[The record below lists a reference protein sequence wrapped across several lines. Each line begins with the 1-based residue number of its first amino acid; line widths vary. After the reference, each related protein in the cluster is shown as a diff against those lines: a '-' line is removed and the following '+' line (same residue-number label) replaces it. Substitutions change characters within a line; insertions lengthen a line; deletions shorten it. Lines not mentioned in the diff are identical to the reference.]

1 MVPGKNFIALVMV
14 VLLCGVLLASE
25 LPEPLKAVR
34 PQLVSVGSA
43 TLRWFGI
50 HVYDM
55 SLYTTDQKYTPE
67 STAVLSILY
76 HISIKHR
83 RLQDTTLEEWQRMN
97 KGTPEQQ
104 EAWIQ
109 QLDAMWPD
117 IKSGESLSAYRQ
129 SEGPTQFY
137 FGDRLLGEV
146 ADPEFG
152 PAFFAIWLDA
162 DCRYPKLRDKILK
175 TDKKTNNQGQ

>member
-1 MVPGKNFIALVMV
+1 MILRRKFIIISFI
-14 VLLCGVLLASE
+14 VLMGGLLAASE

-34 PQLVSVGSA
+34 PQLLSVGSS

-55 SLYTTDQKYTPE
+55 SLYTEDQTYT
-67 STAVLSILY
+67 TNNAAVLSILY

-97 KGTPEQQ
+97 KGTPEQR
-104 EAWIQ
+104 EAWIKE
-109 QLDAMWPD
+109 LDAMWPD

-129 SEGPTQFY
+129 SDGPTQFY
-137 FGDRLLGEV
+137 FGDRLLGEI
-146 ADPEFG
+146 ADPAFG

-162 DCRYPKLRDKILK
+162 ECRYPKLRDKLLMI
-175 TDKKTNNQGQ
+175 GCI